1 MYNVTIVKDLLIIK
15 LFVRISIAQ
24 SIIEGLKWRNSCK
37 KKRRKLKDFLLD
49 FVGELINWMNDLYL
63 SNLLLDIMYFLF
75 EMTPEDK
82 KHPFI
87 FMCRQTKSNFIY
99 FNYSCLIY
107 LLLI

>member
-63 SNLLLDIMYFLF
+63 GNLLLDIMYFLF
-75 EMTPEDK
+75 E
-82 KHPFI
+82 H
-87 FMCRQTKSNFIY
+87 Y
-99 FNYSCLIY
+99 
-107 LLLI
+107 